1 MIVFADA
8 EVGSTSQPLP
18 VPRPRTGCAL
28 TIVIPVRDE
37 EATLPATL
45 AAIAGQV
52 DTDGQPLDPDLFDII
67 LLVNNATD
75 RSAAVAS
82 AFGTAHP
89 ALALHVVEVDLP
101 EDEAHVGRARRLLM
115 DTAAARLPANGVI
128 ATTDAD
134 TVVAPDWVAMTL
146 AEFSNGVDVVTGRI
160 LVDPAGFAEQP
171 VAARLFHLRDV
182 TYRALVT
189 ELEARL
195 DPDPFDPWPRHFQ
208 HFGPSIA
215 VTVDAYRR
223 AGGMPPLPSLE
234 DVAFYDRLRHIGA
247 RIRHSPAVRVV
258 TSARPEGRTGFGF
271 AVQLRL
277 WAEMAAREEPF
288 LVESLPAILARIE
301 RRPAVRLAQAPI
313 EQVIADLRQY
323 LAPLRAGCCR
333 PVALKEV
340 EPVGLAAAAD

>member
-1 MIVFADA
+1 MF
-8 EVGSTSQPLP
+8 S
-18 VPRPRTGCAL
+18 
-28 TIVIPVRDE
+28 IVIPVRDE

-45 AAIAGQV
+45 AALATQ
-52 DTDGQPLDPDLFDII
+52 TDANGRPLDPELYEII
-67 LLVNNATD
+67 MLVNNATD
-75 RSAAVAS
+75 RSAEVARAVGS
-82 AFGTAHP
+82 GHP
-89 ALALHVVEVDLP
+89 RLALHVVEIDLP

-115 DTAAARLPANGVI
+115 DAAALRLPADGVI

-146 AEFSNGVDVVTGRI
+146 AEFAAGVDAVTGRI
-160 LVDPAGFAEQP
+160 LVDPAGFEEQP

-223 AGGMPPLPSLE
+223 AGGMPPLPALE
-234 DVAFYDRLRHIGA
+234 DVAFYERLRRSGA

-258 TSARPEGRTGFGF
+258 TSARPQGRTGFGF

-277 WAEMAAREEPF
+277 WAEMAARNEPF
-288 LVESLPAILARIE
+288 MVESLPAILARIE
-301 RRPAVRLAQAPI
+301 RRPAPCVSQAPI
-313 EQVIADLRQY
+313 EQVIAELRQY

-333 PVALKEV
+333 LVALEEI